1 MKQNI
6 ESKIFN
12 DFKLFEPILKK
23 WKSDNE
29 VIVFTNGCFDII
41 HHGHV
46 DSLKKSAD
54 FGTKLIV
61 GLNSD
66 KSVEKLKG
74 KHRPVFDQ
82 HARALMIAAI
92 ACVDAVIIFTEDTP
106 ANLIE
111 QVLPDFLV
119 KGNQYR
125 IHEIAGHETVLAHG
139 GKVETLEL
147 VPDISTSEVIRRIK
161 ELDE

>member
-74 KHRPVFDQ
+74 KHRPVS
-82 HARALMIAAI
+82 
-92 ACVDAVIIFTEDTP
+92 
-106 ANLIE
+106 
-111 QVLPDFLV
+111 
-119 KGNQYR
+119 
-125 IHEIAGHETVLAHG
+125 
-139 GKVETLEL
+139 
-147 VPDISTSEVIRRIK
+147 ISMPGR
-161 ELDE
+161 